1 VRRIALISFSL
12 LLIFAKS
19 ARDQEPRAGNIFAP
33 YSFKAYDQQE
43 YPAELGKLWVAENR
57 SSNNGRLIQLAFVRL
72 KTTAENPQPPIVFLA
87 GGPGVPGTGMGRVP
101 DISSCSHDCMGKV
114 FEAALAAKTSGRGRS
129 GIDWSSAAIRRA
141 TSACVHARAWLTF
154 LMSVLSRRCLDK
166 VNSLISKMTV
176 ETLNLRTNMLVNV
189 APDPA
194 R

>member
-1 VRRIALISFSL
+1 MRRIALISFSL

-19 ARDQEPRAGNIFAP
+19 ARAQEPRAGNIFAP
-33 YSFKAYDQQE
+33 YSFKTYDQQE

-101 DISSCSHDCMGKV
+101 VYFQLFARLHGQSV
-114 FEAALAAKTSGRGRS
+114 RGSACRQDSRERRS

-141 TSACVHARAWLTF
+141 TSACVHARAWVTF

-166 VNSLISKMTV
+166 TCW
-176 ETLNLRTNMLVNV
+176 
-189 APDPA
+189 
-194 R
+194 